1 MNNRLNATR
10 SIILLLASVLVV
22 FMGIIVIKANSTVV
36 LATAGAVAMGLS
48 MLWGIAWED
57 LERDL
62 MDSLRSML
70 PSILILLA
78 VGMLVGSWIL
88 SGTVP
93 VMMYYGLRVLTPSTF
108 LVAAALICGLMSVM
122 VGTSWGTISTVGVA
136 LMGVSVGLGIPLHYT
151 AGAVVVGAI
160 FGDKLSPLSDTT
172 IMASAVS
179 DVDIVEHI
187 KYMLFTTLPGYV
199 ISLILY
205 FIIGS
210 RFGGGTIEGGNLELI
225 LTTLQ
230 GNFNLNPILLLPP
243 VVVLFLI
250 YKRKPTLPVFAVGIT
265 LGGILAITFQGS
277 SILSVAGALNTGFT
291 NSTGV
296 DIVDTMLLRG
306 GLRSM
311 LGTVALLIAAGV
323 FGSPLRTSG
332 VIQTLLDK
340 ISNSAKDGR
349 GMSSAIYVLHG
360 GLFAIT
366 GSYYVTFAVLAP
378 MVRPLYDRFGLHRKN
393 LSRTLEDTGTAFAP
407 IVPWSVTGAF
417 IASTLGVETVNYIAY
432 APMTYIG
439 IILGLVYA
447 ITGFTVAKTEET
459 GKTKINRKLVG
470 AGESI

>member
-1 MNNRLNATR
+1 MKNALSATK
-10 SIILLLASVLVV
+10 SIILLMASVMVV
-22 FMGIIVIKANSTVV
+22 FFGIIILKANSTVV
-36 LATAGAVAMGLS
+36 LATAGAVAIALS
-48 MLWGIAWED
+48 MFWGIKWDDIEND
-57 LERDL
+57 LLE
-62 MDSLRSML
+62 SLSTML

-93 VMMYYGLRVLTPSTF
+93 VMVYYGLKVLNPSIF
-108 LVAAALICGLMSVM
+108 LVATALICGLMSVM

-136 LMGVSVGLGIPLHYT
+136 LMGVSTGLGIPLHFT

-187 KYMLFTTLPGYV
+187 KYMLFTTLPGYI

-205 FIIGS
+205 YIIGS
-210 RFGGGTIEGGNLELI
+210 RFSGGTIAGGNLELI
-225 LTTLQ
+225 LTTLES
-230 GNFNLNPILLLPP
+230 NFNLNPILLLPP

-250 YKRKPTLPVFAVGIT
+250 SKRKPTLPVFAIGIT
-265 LGGILAITFQGS
+265 LGGILALIFQGS
-277 SILSVAGALNTGFT
+277 SILNVATALNTGYS
-291 NSTGV
+291 NSSGV
-296 DIVDTMLLRG
+296 EIVDTMLLRG

-332 VIQTLLDK
+332 VIQTILDK
-340 ISNSAKDGR
+340 ITHSVKNSSGILT
-349 GMSSAIYVLHG
+349 SIYFLHG

-378 MVRPLYDRFGLHRKN
+378 MVRPLYDKFGLHRKN
-393 LSRTLEDTGTAFAP
+393 LSRTLEDTGTALAP

-417 IASTLGVETVNYIAY
+417 IASTLGVETINYIIY
-432 APMTYIG
+432 APMTYLG
-439 IILGLVYA
+439 IILGLTYA
-447 ITGFTVAKTEET
+447 ITGFKIAKQDD
-459 GKTKINRKLVG
+459 INESNEKLRPIGVG
-470 AGESI
+470 E